1 MVSIRYGNDIP
12 IQWEI
17 NRNDEPE
24 DLSGKSLKIFMRSAT
39 YEVEVKEYVTEGNV
53 IKWMFYGKDQKK
65 PGMFT
70 FTLVENGGNEGMFT
84 IDACNVLFLTERSC
98 AADDCD
104 GPFELTVSANI
115 KDSNVNCTSRIT
127 VPANGLSAYEI
138 AVAHGFVGTEEE
150 WLTSIKQP
158 ALDAAETANNAATDC
173 NATNESVKQAEAER
187 ETAESTREKNEDTRI
202 ASEDSR
208 VAAEQQRVAAFSVM
222 QEESS
227 AATKAANEAALL
239 AQENVLALEFEQDS
253 GTLSVLVGA
262 DNTAF
267 ESGEIQDNGDV
278 VLTFNYN

>member
-1 MVSIRYGNDIP
+1 MNIRLGNDIP
-12 IQWEI
+12 ISWEI
-17 NRNDEPE
+17 TRKGIPE
-24 DLSGKSLKIFMRSAT
+24 DLTGKKLTLMMHVALQTFVIKDFL
-39 YEVEVKEYVTEGNV
+39 VEGNTV
-53 IKWMFYGKDQKK
+53 KWIFSGKDQTV
-65 PGMFT
+65 PGQYRFTLIVNDGEKNMFT
-70 FTLVENGGNEGMFT
+70 V
-84 IDACNVLFLTERSC
+84 DACSALTLTLSSC
-98 AADDCD
+98 CESA
-104 GPFELTVSANI
+104 GSEVSINSDI
-115 KDSNVNCTSRIT
+115 MLPS
-127 VPANGLSAYEI
+127 NGLSAYEI
-138 AVAHGFVGTEEE
+138 AVANGFVGTEEE

-187 ETAESTREKNEDTRI
+187 EAAESTREKSENTRI

-227 AATKAANEAALL
+227 AATQAANSAALL
-239 AQENVLALEFEQDS
+239 AQENVLALDFEQDS